1 MDKTI
6 SITEFQQAVKDFK
19 IQLTADDVVFIFN
32 QFDQNKDGRLNYDEF
47 LRGVKGEMNPS
58 RRSLAEQAFK
68 ILDKN
73 GNGVITIE
81 DVA

>member
-47 LRGVKGEMNPS
+47 LRGVKGEMNPA
-58 RRSLAEQAFK
+58 RRNLAEQAFK

>member
-47 LRGVKGEMNPS
+47 LRGVKGEMNPA

>member
-1 MDKTI
+1 
-6 SITEFQQAVKDFK
+6 
-19 IQLTADDVVFIFN
+19 
-32 QFDQNKDGRLNYDEF
+32 
-47 LRGVKGEMNPS
+47 MNPA

-81 DVA
+81 DVAQVYSAKKHPAVIDGRKTEE